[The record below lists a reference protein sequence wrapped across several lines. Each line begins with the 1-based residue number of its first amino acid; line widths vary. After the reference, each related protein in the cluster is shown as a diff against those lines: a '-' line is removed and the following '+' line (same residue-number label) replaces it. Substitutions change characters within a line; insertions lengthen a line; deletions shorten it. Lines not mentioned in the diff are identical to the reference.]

1 MTFGEKLRK
10 ARKAK
15 NLTQKMLA
23 KQINAA
29 HNSISNWENDQNMP
43 DPDTIEYLC
52 WALDVQPN
60 YFFDVNFSDKKEAP
74 TSTEDDVSASNL
86 STEDKIRITFTKIG
100 LLDENKTL
108 SDSDLTFLQHMFLA
122 IQAHFEEH

>member
-23 KQINAA
+23 TQIDAA

-43 DPDTIEYLC
+43 DPDTIQYLC

-60 YFFDVNFSDKKEAP
+60 YFFDVN
-74 TSTEDDVSASNL
+74 VC
-86 STEDKIRITFTKIG
+86 
-100 LLDENKTL
+100 DENNTAPVSSESKTDAVKDKQIEIIRSIL
-108 SDSDLTFLQHMFLA
+108 SGFGIEGDITDNDLVFLQGIVTA
-122 IQAHFEEH
+122 IQAHFQK